1 MARLSGRASR
11 ASWVCLSAWLALA
24 SCSGPTASSPAVPG
38 DVHFV
43 MSVDVPAGGEIYRC
57 RYVTMP
63 ASERYVVAAAHHF
76 TTGSHHLLLYRT
88 DLTALPDG
96 GDQVQDCYT
105 GLGGTIMSHV
115 RGVVYGSQ
123 VPDSSFTMPAGVA
136 FHMQASEV
144 LLLQAHYLNATT
156 HDVMASI
163 DVGLTT
169 TTDASGIQYP
179 AGNLF
184 YYDPFIDVPPSSTAK
199 ANARCVLSKDIT
211 LVNVFP
217 HYHARGT
224 GYQAWIDPQ
233 GQTTAT
239 PFYTSSDW
247 EYPTPYQGQ
256 PLTLPAGTAIRWECD
271 YTNTGAQEYF
281 QGQSAATNEMCMFT
295 GLYYPAVDDS
305 FELCLSAMDRFG
317 SGSATCADTL
327 TCIGQCPPAPPPTSS
342 GAASLADIPDC
353 VQKCVVGSCPSA
365 SQPLFAALDC
375 IQAHCASACNG
386 SDPNACAQCV
396 AASCSNEYSAC
407 QSATCN

>member
-1 MARLSGRASR
+1 MALFGEASR
-11 ASWVCLSAWLALA
+11 ARWVSLSACLALA
-24 SCSGPTASSPAVPG
+24 SCSAPPASSSGVPG
-38 DVHFV
+38 DVHFA

-57 RYVTMP
+57 QYVTMP
-63 ASERYVVAAAHHF
+63 ASDRYVLAAAHHF
-76 TTGSHHLLLYRT
+76 TAGSHHLLLYRT
-88 DLTALPDG
+88 DLTTIPVG
-96 GDQVQDCYT
+96 GDQIQDCYT

-123 VPDSSFTMPAGVA
+123 VPDASFTMPSGVA
-136 FHMQASEV
+136 FHMKASEV

-156 HDVMASI
+156 HDLTASI

-169 TTDASGIQYP
+169 SDGTGIIHP

-224 GYQAWIDPQ
+224 GYKAWIDPP
-233 GQTTAT
+233 GQPTAT

-256 PLTLPAGTAIRWECD
+256 PLTLSAGTAIRWECD

-281 QGQSAATNEMCMFT
+281 QGQSAAKNEMCMFT
-295 GLYYPAVDDS
+295 GLYYPAVDDN
-305 FELCLSAMDRFG
+305 FELCLTAMDGFG
-317 SGSATCADTL
+317 SGGATCADTL
-327 TCIGQCPPAPPPTSS
+327 TCIGQCPPASMSS
-342 GAASLADIPDC
+342 GSTASLADIPDC
-353 VQKCVVGSCPSA
+353 VQKCVAGSCPSA
-365 SQPLFAALDC
+365 SQPLLTALDC
-375 IQAHCASACNG
+375 IQAKCATACNG
-386 SDPNACAQCV
+386 SDANACAQCV
-396 AASCSNEYSAC
+396 AGSCPNEYSAC
-407 QSATCN
+407 QSSACN